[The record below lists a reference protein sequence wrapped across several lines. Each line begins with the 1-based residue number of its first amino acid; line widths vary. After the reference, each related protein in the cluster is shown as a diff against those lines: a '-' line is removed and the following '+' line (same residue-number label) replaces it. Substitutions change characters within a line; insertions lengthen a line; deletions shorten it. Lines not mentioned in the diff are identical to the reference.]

1 MAADDFKTI
10 GNKAMD
16 VINDLVH
23 KKALSPINVSHEGGN
38 WEVLVEVLERA
49 AVPDT
54 QNLIGVYRVTFDK
67 AKELSGY
74 KRVEVRR
81 KGDTGSEEPEIEAK

>member
-10 GNKAMD
+10 GSKAMST
-16 VINDLVH
+16 IKELVN
-23 KKALSPINVSHEGGN
+23 KKPLSPINISNKGGN

-54 QNLIGVYRVTFDK
+54 QNLIGVYSVTFDK
-67 AKELSGY
+67 TKNLSGY
-74 KRVEVRR
+74 KRIKVRR
-81 KGDTGSEEPEIEAK
+81 KGDTGSDEATEETE

>member
-1 MAADDFKTI
+1 MTTEDFKTI

-16 VINDLVH
+16 VIKDLVH
-23 KKALSPINVSHEGGN
+23 KKPLSSINISNEGGN

-54 QNLIGVYRVTFDK
+54 QNLIGIYKVKFDK
-67 AKELSGY
+67 TKKLSGY
-74 KRVEVRR
+74 KRTEVRR
-81 KGDTGSEEPEIEAK
+81 KADTGSEEPEAK